1 MIFEFIRKKEAWRR
15 TTPPSYQIHE
25 KSTIIQKLH
34 IKIALPIA
42 FIIIIILVFTS
53 LFFNIPTVNVER
65 YDSVKIDY
73 IVWESDEDE
82 NYDVLDPVAD
92 LVLWVTMIP
101 ITENDSIGLMLGLYN
116 NLLGKKIN
124 FNSGLVWLNKCIDQN
139 RDGIDD
145 ITGQPALTYG
155 NSTDQYFNTCLM
167 IKFKIL
173 DIEKYSPSTTLD
185 PKKNIILYILGYIGV
200 SIAGLLILILAF
212 FYGHRYIQ
220 KRKLRPKLFIKKP
233 TTKRFK
239 LVKYGLLAALLPA
252 IVVITM
258 SIINVVTPFSE
269 ILLSNKYNPFV
280 LPVVIGF
287 IITICVLSIPI
298 YLVIF
303 GLLHSR
309 FKKRE
314 S

>member
-1 MIFEFIRKKEAWRR
+1 MK
-15 TTPPSYQIHE
+15 
-25 KSTIIQKLH
+25 
-34 IKIALPIA
+34 
-42 FIIIIILVFTS
+42 
-53 LFFNIPTVNVER
+53 

-73 IVWESDEDE
+73 TVWESDEAE
-82 NYDVLDPVAD
+82 NYDVLEPVAD

-101 ITENDSIGLMLGLYN
+101 ITENDSTGLMLGLYN

-139 RDGIDD
+139 RDGVDD
-145 ITGQPALTYG
+145 NTGQPALTYG

-173 DIEKYSPSTTLD
+173 DIEKYSPSASLD
-185 PKKNIILYILGYIGV
+185 PKKNIILYILGYVGI

-220 KRKLRPKLFIKKP
+220 KKKLRPKLVSKKP
-233 TTKRFK
+233 ATRRLKVF
-239 LVKYGLLAALLPA
+239 KYGLLAALLPA
-252 IVVITM
+252 IGVITI

-287 IITICVLSIPI
+287 IITIWALSIPI
-298 YLVIF
+298 YFVIF
-303 GLLHSR
+303 GLLHR
-309 FKKRE
+309 KFQKKRKTDT
-314 S
+314 